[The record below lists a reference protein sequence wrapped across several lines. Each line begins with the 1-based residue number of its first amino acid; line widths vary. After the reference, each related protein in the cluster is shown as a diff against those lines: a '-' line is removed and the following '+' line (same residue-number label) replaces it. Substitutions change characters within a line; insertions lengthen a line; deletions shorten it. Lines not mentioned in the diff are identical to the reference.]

1 MPPSHGGG
9 SGSVV
14 PSYIVKPLEG
24 LKAAA
29 PSASISYVSGAD
41 PAAAATAAAADVAI
55 VFAGTLSHE
64 GGDRASLSL
73 DDGCSDA
80 VQCGKNSS
88 SQNALIEAVAK
99 ANAKTVVV
107 LSVPGAVL
115 TPWSGDVA
123 ALLTNFMPG
132 QQAGHAIAD
141 VLYGKVNPS
150 ARLPITFPNKENETV
165 FSPSQWPG
173 LRYPAKPSARRRT
186 PTTPRACSS
195 ATATTRPA
203 DPFTTGFPFG
213 HDLYTSFSYAR
224 LRVDEATRTV
234 AFDLT
239 NAGGVAGAD
248 VPQLYITFPDAAGER
263 RSTSRASAR

>member
-1 MPPSHGGG
+1 M
-9 SGSVV
+9 V

-29 PSASISYVSGAD
+29 PSASIAYVSGAD
-41 PAAAATAAAADVAI
+41 PAAAAAAAAAADVAI
-55 VFAGTLSHE
+55 VFGGTLSHE

-73 DDGCSDA
+73 DDGCDDK
-80 VQCGKNSS
+80 VQCGKNAS

-150 ARLPITFPNKENETV
+150 AVSYTHLTLPTK
-165 FSPSQWPG
+165 
-173 LRYPAKPSARRRT
+173 A
-186 PTTPRACSS
+186 
-195 ATATTRPA
+195 
-203 DPFTTGFPFG
+203 
-213 HDLYTSFSYAR
+213 
-224 LRVDEATRTV
+224 
-234 AFDLT
+234 
-239 NAGGVAGAD
+239 
-248 VPQLYITFPDAAGER
+248 
-263 RSTSRASAR
+263 